1 MIDVIKSYC
10 LICIFKYEKFYVF
23 NFSEEKFVFEIFN
36 VVICI
41 NNCSKYGYCI
51 DKGNYF
57 FFILLRV
64 IMCLIFLLLRYYN

>member
-23 NFSEEKFVFEIFN
+23 NFRICKEEKFVVEVFN

-51 DKGNYF
+51 DKGYYF
-57 FFILLRV
+57 FFIL
-64 IMCLIFLLLRYYN
+64 IE